1 MNSLTNI
8 RNNKAMYNNT
18 QVTFIK
24 TSDELYSYY
33 NLFNIRFD
41 CIAIG
46 DALDFNG
53 TTYVKKS
60 SRTAYVQN
68 MGNRWFYF
76 SNNDMCDVCLREAKL

>member
-24 TSDELYSYY
+24 TSDELYFYY

-60 SRTAYVQN
+60 TRTAYVQN
-68 MGNRWFYF
+68 VGIDGFIFLTMTCVTY
-76 SNNDMCDVCLREAKL
+76 V